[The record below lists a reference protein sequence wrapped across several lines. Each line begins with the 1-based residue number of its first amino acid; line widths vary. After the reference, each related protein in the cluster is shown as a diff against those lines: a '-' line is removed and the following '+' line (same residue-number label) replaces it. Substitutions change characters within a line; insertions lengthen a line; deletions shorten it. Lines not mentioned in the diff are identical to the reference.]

1 MRIFVENVNGSRG
14 YSGGIGEKDSW
25 KKPEAY
31 NLVENLLL
39 KEHSSEK

>member
-1 MRIFVENVNGSRG
+1 MEMVPEVTQGRG
-14 YSGGIGEKDSW
+14 HRRKRLV